1 MSPVL
6 ENRARHLNPFTGQVL
21 AAILMLIPHHAQAW
35 EFTPGLPCLLTHEEK
50 GVAFALT
57 YDPGLP
63 LYVITITHP
72 ERWTD
77 APAFAMRFDGQM
89 PIAIGT
95 DRHEIDASGRSVTV
109 RDSGFGNVLNGLQFN
124 TTATASLGSQS
135 VSVSLEGAA
144 EPVAAFR
151 ACEVEAGA

>member
-35 EFTPGLPCLLTHEEK
+35 EFTPGLPCLLTHEEN
-50 GVAFALT
+50 GIAFALT

-72 ERWTD
+72 ERWTVN
-77 APAFAMRFDGQM
+77 PGVKLVSFPERYW
-89 PIAIGT
+89 P
-95 DRHEIDASGRSVTV
+95 V
-109 RDSGFGNVLNGLQFN
+109 FGLGGALARVL
-124 TTATASLGSQS
+124 SI
-135 VSVSLEGAA
+135 
-144 EPVAAFR
+144 
-151 ACEVEAGA
+151 